1 MTLKVSKQWIEDFS
15 LVMNHHRTAFP
26 LTFGD
31 DAVEECKQEARD
43 HEEWA
48 REFYPRAAAMIRE
61 TV

>member
-1 MTLKVSKQWIEDFS
+1 MRVNRDWLEAFDV
-15 LVMNHHRTAFP
+15 VMNHHRTAFP
-26 LTFGD
+26 YTFGD

-61 TV
+61 TT